1 MQGPPHAAAF
11 ALAGCPAGFGLPGFL
26 SPDKNQLRLG
36 PHENL
41 SANSRTQKGGFAAGG
56 LMSLPL
62 KEAAMDTAL
71 AVIDM
76 QNDFVLP
83 DAPLR
88 VAGAEAS
95 VPVIRALLDTARK
108 RGWHVFHVIREHLP
122 DGSDVEAFRM
132 PMYGAGQ
139 GACVSGAPGAS
150 IVSALTPLPGEKIIR
165 KRRFSA
171 FFHTEFDL
179 VLRSLGVRT
188 LVLAGTQY
196 PNCVRGT
203 AVDGMSLDY
212 RVIVVTD
219 ACSAQS
225 EEIAAANIRDMRNM
239 SIACV
244 PLSDLD
250 AALAADPADRKSV
263 V

>member
-1 MQGPPHAAAF
+1 
-11 ALAGCPAGFGLPGFL
+11 
-26 SPDKNQLRLG
+26 
-36 PHENL
+36 
-41 SANSRTQKGGFAAGG
+41 
-56 LMSLPL
+56 MSLPL

-179 VLRSLGVRT
+179 VLRRLGVRT

-203 AVDGMSLDY
+203 AVDAQY
-212 RVIVVTD
+212 RDFRVVVVSD
-219 ACSAQS
+219 ACSAATP
-225 EEIAAANIRDMRNM
+225 EVAEANLRDMSKM
-239 SIACV
+239 GMECV
-244 PLSDLD
+244 TLDELSATG
-250 AALAADPADRKSV
+250 AA
-263 V
+263 